1 MIVHKT
7 MSLED
12 KLKILSA
19 AARYDVSCTSSG
31 VDRKGEKG
39 TLGNAAAC
47 YVLDGGAA
55 DDHQLDAP
63 VQKRLH
69 SRCRFPRRSLPG
81 QHRRAVPVK
90 KYCFVVLIFSM
101 SLQVILLLPPRCLS
115 AKTSP
120 CRRHPSVN
128 MLSFHYKHR
137 RTKQASPPSSSST
150 FSP

>member
-47 YVLDGGAA
+47 GICHSFAA
-55 DDHQLDAP
+55 DG
-63 VQKRLH
+63 
-69 SRCRFPRRSLPG
+69 RCISLLK
-81 QHRRAVPVK
+81 VLLSNECVFDC
-90 KYCFVVLIFSM
+90 KYCMNRASNDIPRASFTPEELC
-101 SLQVILLLPPRCLS
+101 SLTIQIGRAHV
-115 AKTSP
+115 
-120 CRRHPSVN
+120 
-128 MLSFHYKHR
+128 
-137 RTKQASPPSSSST
+137 
-150 FSP
+150 